1 MNNVGHLWCE
11 PRRSEGRGDA
21 PRGGVR
27 RAGRAPRR
35 RGGAPYER
43 PPLSKDYLRGDSPHE
58 KAYVHEERSTPSG
71 RSSSGRRR
79 RRASSTRRHHAR
91 SRRAPTR
98 PYPRARCRRRLPRHP
113 PRPRRR
119 VPSAVPRASPSP
131 SGSWVTDW
139 RRPTR
144 ARSPRLP
151 AERPRSRWTAISV
164 PSIRARRGPS
174 TRSRRYASTSVAGWT
189 GTTPIGR
196 GTDPAT
202 ALASTTGRLLQG
214 LAKRALKPKPIPA
227 AACGPAPRRGGRALD
242 SLERLQ
248 ERASRSDSTPYRGTC
263 SREAPSES
271 AYVTTRSPGR
281 RPTRRS
287 LAQAIAE
294 FDRYLPFGPRND
306 CNPHSYAVPWIPP
319 RGFEAPPPSLAR
331 AVFGLLERFTYR
343 RRPLS
348 TA

>member
-1 MNNVGHLWCE
+1 MLREEAFDGRVVLLGAEAERPTSARRCRRTICAATRRTRRPTFTRSV
-11 PRRSEGRGDA
+11 PRRAVD
-21 PRGGVR
+21 
-27 RAGRAPRR
+27 RAPDVDGGEQAR
-35 RGGAPYER
+35 RGVTM
-43 PPLSKDYLRGDSPHE
+43 L
-58 KAYVHEERSTPSG
+58 
-71 RSSSGRRR
+71 
-79 RRASSTRRHHAR
+79 AR
-91 SRRAPTR
+91 DAPTR

-131 SGSWVTDW
+131 SGSWLTDW

-174 TRSRRYASTSVAGWT
+174 TRSRRYARTSVAGWT

-331 AVFGLLERFTYR
+331 AVL
-343 RRPLS
+343 
-348 TA
+348 AC